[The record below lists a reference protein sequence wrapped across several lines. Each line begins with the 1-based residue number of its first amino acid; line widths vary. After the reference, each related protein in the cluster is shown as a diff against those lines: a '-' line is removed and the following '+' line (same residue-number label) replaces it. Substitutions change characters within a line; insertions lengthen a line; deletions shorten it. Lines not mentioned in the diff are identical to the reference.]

1 MFRQH
6 RGSSRRRAGWPF
18 EERNNQTTAIPSPG
32 AQLAAIP
39 VDRIW
44 KVSPTPRPERRAAD
58 DAIAARSG
66 HRSRDSWSTQ
76 VSTGDNET
84 EFEAAGPKKG

>member
-1 MFRQH
+1 MAVR
-6 RGSSRRRAGWPF
+6 REERSDDRDSLTWRATGRYSRRQDLEGFPD
-18 EERNNQTTAIPSPG
+18 S
-32 AQLAAIP
+32 
-39 VDRIW
+39 
-44 KVSPTPRPERRAAD
+44 SPERRAAD